1 MCAMITKEQMSNLKE
16 ELLQQKKQLEVTED
30 EDSFRN
36 RSAHESIGELSL
48 YDNHPA
54 DAGTGFY
61 EREKDMALSVHAQ
74 DELGK
79 VEHALQA
86 MEDGTYGKCEVC
98 GKEIPYERLE
108 VLPSTTFC
116 IDHSPDQ
123 NVPSDRPVE
132 EDVLEPAHD
141 NSFSNRFKGP
151 IKDYEDSFAQVAK
164 FGTSETPSDF
174 VGDYDD
180 YNELYEDETKD
191 GTQEEYETFSVTDM
205 SGKHTTT
212 LETDEREEYEET
224 LDDLDMES
232 PLGNIP
238 YKEKD
243 SYIDDNEDDQSK

>member
-1 MCAMITKEQMSNLKE
+1 MITKQQKSKLRE
-16 ELLQQKKQLEVTED
+16 ELLQQKKQLEITED

-36 RSAHESIGELSL
+36 RSAHENIGELSL

-79 VEHALQA
+79 VEHALKA
-86 MEDGTYGKCEVC
+86 MDEGSYGQCEVC

-108 VLPSTTFC
+108 ALPSTTFC
-116 IDHSPDQ
+116 IDHSPEQ
-123 NVPSDRPVE
+123 KVPGDRPIE

-141 NSFSNRFKGP
+141 NSYSYRLKSP
-151 IKDYEDSFAQVAK
+151 VRDYEDSFEEVAK
-164 FGTSETPSDF
+164 YGTSETPSDF

-180 YNELYEDETKD
+180 YNELYHDDSKD
-191 GTQEEYETFSVTDM
+191 GTQEEYENFSVTDIT
-205 SGKHTTT
+205 GKHRSTIRS
-212 LETDEREEYEET
+212 DEQVEYEER
-224 LDDLDMES
+224 LDDTGMES
-232 PLGNIP
+232 PLGDIP

-243 SYIDDNEDDQSK
+243 SYIEDDHSD

>member
-1 MCAMITKEQMSNLKE
+1 MMITKEQMTNLKA
-16 ELLQQKKQLEVTED
+16 ELLQQKQQLEITDD

-36 RSAHESIGELSL
+36 RSAYENIGELSL

-86 MEDGTYGKCEVC
+86 MEKGTYGQCEVC

-108 VLPSTTFC
+108 ALPSTTYC
-116 IDHSPDQ
+116 IDHSPEQ
-123 NVPSDRPVE
+123 KVPEDRPVE
-132 EDVLEPAHD
+132 EEILKPAHD
-141 NSFSNRFKGP
+141 NSFSNRYKGP
-151 IKDYEDSFAQVAK
+151 IKDYEDSFEQVAK

-180 YNELYEDETKD
+180 YNKLYEDESKD

-205 SGKHTTT
+205 SGKHRST
-212 LETDEREEYEET
+212 LQTEEKEEYEEQ
-224 LDDLDMES
+224 LDDTGMES
-232 PLGNIP
+232 PLGDIP

-243 SYIDDNEDDQSK
+243 SYVDDDHSD

>member
-1 MCAMITKEQMSNLKE
+1 MITKEQMSNLKQ
-16 ELLQQKKQLEVTED
+16 ELLQQKKQLEVTDD

-36 RSAHESIGELSL
+36 RSAHENIGELSL

-79 VEHALQA
+79 VQHALEA
-86 MEDGTYGKCEVC
+86 MEKGTYGQCEVC

-108 VLPSTTFC
+108 ALPSTTYC
-116 IDHSPDQ
+116 IDHSPEQ
-123 NVPSDRPVE
+123 KVPGDRPVE

-141 NSFSNRFKGP
+141 NSFSYRLRSP
-151 IKDYEDSFAQVAK
+151 VKDYEDSFEEVAK

-180 YNELYEDETKD
+180 YNELYQDESKD
-191 GTQEEYETFSVTDM
+191 GTQEEYETFSVTDI
-205 SGKHTTT
+205 SGDHRST
-212 LETDEREEYEET
+212 LQTDEKEEYEEK
-224 LDDLDMES
+224 LDDTGMES
-232 PLGNIP
+232 PLGDIP

-243 SYIDDNEDDQSK
+243 SYIDDDHSE